1 MKRLI
6 ASVALGASLLGGAVV
21 PMTLTAQS
29 ASASQASSHENA
41 SPNLP
46 VKAQEALKRNGQVDR
61 VGVQSCVVFPSGI
74 VVCY

>member
-1 MKRLI
+1 
-6 ASVALGASLLGGAVV
+6 
-21 PMTLTAQS
+21 MTLTAQS

-46 VKAQEALKRNGQVDR
+46 VKAQEALKRNGSVDR
-61 VGVQSCVVFPSGI
+61 VAVQSCVVFPSGI